1 MKDKLIVGFDTLP
14 QELELVKAGLVD
26 GLVGQRPYDMG
37 YLSLTVLYMMD
48 KVGVE
53 NVLKLFPKV
62 QYEDGSYDYIIDT
75 GVDVI
80 TSEMLKNLWNLP
92 KGYILDNKVNLN
104 YSIG

>member
-14 QELELVKAGLVD
+14 QELELVDAGLVD

-53 NVLKLFPKV
+53 NVLKILPKE

-80 TSEMLKNLWNLP
+80 TSENVKEFIEFANRI
-92 KGYILDNKVNLN
+92 YTR
-104 YSIG
+104 